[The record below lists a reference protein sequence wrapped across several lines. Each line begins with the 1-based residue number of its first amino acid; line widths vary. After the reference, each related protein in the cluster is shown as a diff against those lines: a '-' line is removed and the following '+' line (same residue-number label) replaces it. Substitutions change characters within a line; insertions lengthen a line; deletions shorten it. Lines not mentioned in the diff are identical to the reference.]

1 MEKFMQRENVLLG
14 YANQGF
20 SGNPPRTP
28 PRSSDDM
35 DFNDVFGGP
44 PRRFS
49 MPEVKVRYSFGE
61 TVDSEDER
69 ASSSPWESLKEKPVF
84 GEESLARRRHQ
95 GDDFFD
101 DIFKGDESY
110 SSPRRTDRDRDSL
123 YGSNPGSRTM
133 SPARPLPP
141 KSEPF
146 ATSLH
151 AQFSLPAKLT
161 KGMEI
166 PTFGSRN
173 HGQQKMDGNANGL
186 NSPQSSSSLSRFSNE
201 ANRGQDEIRN
211 EVYPVY
217 RQSPL
222 SRQASFRSED
232 SPFNVSYDKK
242 DNTENVKKETRNVD
256 SSGNQFHFSIYKWAG
271 KGVPMLMPLVI
282 GNNLKSKDKGKHDR
296 SVSYSGRIES
306 KSPTVTNQG
315 STAKEPQS
323 LKTDRPKEDLR
334 SKEETKELKSS
345 IEKAVH
351 EIPESKS
358 RSSTSDTVVLGA
370 ARQSIKEELMK
381 PLDETITREKTKK
394 KVPLKIEESLQSEM
408 KPLHALIKED
418 VKQPGKTTEKK
429 DKKNKTQTNVHGSKN
444 VKKTETV
451 EKSGVQEAAESSG
464 VNPVKRGVKGK
475 VREFVQIFNQ
485 EADSRPKADVQRS
498 QSYRWK
504 ATTVD
509 QKEKEVSSDATKAKE
524 KFVNLHN
531 VDKKPDDFVKVDENL
546 NKDEARQYSPT
557 KAPGYTS
564 NHSSTSRKSTFSS
577 DSFNRKSKIFVENL
591 DDPLDNFLVQELS
604 DDHEKV
610 TQSEGAE
617 DTKAID
623 AKIQQWAVGK
633 KGNIRSLLST
643 LQYVLWPESGWKP
656 VPLVDLIE
664 ANAVKRAYQKALL
677 RIHPDK
683 LQQNGAAFN
692 QKYTAEKVFDILQD
706 AWDNFNTLTPL

>member
-1 MEKFMQRENVLLG
+1 MEKFMQRGNVVMG
-14 YANQGF
+14 YSNQGF
-20 SGNPPRTP
+20 SGNSPRTP
-28 PRSSDDM
+28 PKSSDSDM

-61 TVDSEDER
+61 TAEESEDER
-69 ASSSPWESLKEKPVF
+69 ASSPWESLKEKPVF
-84 GEESLARRRHQ
+84 GEESVARRRHQ

-101 DIFKGDESY
+101 DIFKGDDSY
-110 SSPRRTDRDRDSL
+110 SSPRRTDRDRDR
-123 YGSNPGSRTM
+123 SNPASRTM

-161 KGMEI
+161 KGVEI

-173 HGQQKMDGNANGL
+173 HGQNKMDGNANGL

-201 ANRGQDEIRN
+201 GNRGQDEIRS
-211 EVYPVY
+211 EVHPVY

-222 SRQASFRSED
+222 SRQASFRRED
-232 SPFNVSYDKK
+232 SPSSVAYDQK
-242 DNTENVKKETRNVD
+242 DDTENMKKETRNVD

-306 KSPTVTNQG
+306 KSSTVTNQG
-315 STAKEPQS
+315 STAK
-323 LKTDRPKEDLR
+323 DLR
-334 SKEETKELKSS
+334 SKEETKELKSY
-345 IEKAVH
+345 IEEVVH
-351 EIPESKS
+351 ETSESKS
-358 RSSTSDTVVLGA
+358 RSSTSDTVVLGRS
-370 ARQSIKEELMK
+370 RQSINDEPVKS
-381 PLDETITREKTKK
+381 LDETDTREKTKK
-394 KVPLKIEESLQSEM
+394 KVPRKIEESLPSEVI
-408 KPLHALIKED
+408 KPLHALIREE
-418 VKQPGKTTEKK
+418 VERPGKTSEKK
-429 DKKNKTQTNVHGSKN
+429 EKKNRTQTNAHGSKN
-444 VKKTETV
+444 VKKNETV
-451 EKSGVQEAAESSG
+451 DKSSLQEAAESSG
-464 VNPVKRGVKGK
+464 ATPAKRGVKGK

-485 EADSRPKADVQRS
+485 EADSRPKADAQRS

-504 ATTVD
+504 AAAVD
-509 QKEKEVSSDATKAKE
+509 QNEKEVSSDATKAKE
-524 KFVNLHN
+524 MFINLHN
-531 VDKKPDDFVKVDENL
+531 VDKKPDAFVKVDENL

-557 KAPGYTS
+557 KAPSYTS
-564 NHSSTSRKSTFSS
+564 YHSSTNQKNTFSS
-577 DSFNRKSKIFVENL
+577 ESFNRKSKIFVENL

-610 TQSEGAE
+610 AQSEGAE

-664 ANAVKRAYQKALL
+664 ANSVKRAYQKALL

-683 LQQNGAAFN
+683 LQQKSAAFN

-706 AWDNFNTLTPL
+706 AWDIFNTLTPL

>member
-69 ASSSPWESLKEKPVF
+69 ASSSPWESLKEKTC
-84 GEESLARRRHQ
+84 
-95 GDDFFD
+95 
-101 DIFKGDESY
+101 DESY

-232 SPFNVSYDKK
+232 SPFNVSYDQK

-323 LKTDRPKEDLR
+323 LKTDRPKEEF
-334 SKEETKELKSS
+334 EEQRRDK
-345 IEKAVH
+345 
-351 EIPESKS
+351 
-358 RSSTSDTVVLGA
+358 R
-370 ARQSIKEELMK
+370 
-381 PLDETITREKTKK
+381 
-394 KVPLKIEESLQSEM
+394 
-408 KPLHALIKED
+408 
-418 VKQPGKTTEKK
+418 TEK
-429 DKKNKTQTNVHGSKN
+429 
-444 VKKTETV
+444 
-451 EKSGVQEAAESSG
+451 
-464 VNPVKRGVKGK
+464 
-475 VREFVQIFNQ
+475 F
-485 EADSRPKADVQRS
+485 
-498 QSYRWK
+498 Y
-504 ATTVD
+504 
-509 QKEKEVSSDATKAKE
+509 
-524 KFVNLHN
+524 
-531 VDKKPDDFVKVDENL
+531 
-546 NKDEARQYSPT
+546 
-557 KAPGYTS
+557 
-564 NHSSTSRKSTFSS
+564 
-577 DSFNRKSKIFVENL
+577 
-591 DDPLDNFLVQELS
+591 
-604 DDHEKV
+604 
-610 TQSEGAE
+610 
-617 DTKAID
+617 
-623 AKIQQWAVGK
+623 
-633 KGNIRSLLST
+633 
-643 LQYVLWPESGWKP
+643 
-656 VPLVDLIE
+656 
-664 ANAVKRAYQKALL
+664 
-677 RIHPDK
+677 
-683 LQQNGAAFN
+683 
-692 QKYTAEKVFDILQD
+692 
-706 AWDNFNTLTPL
+706 